1 MAGFTTLYS
10 GSSGNCA
17 VVEENAKSVKLLK
30 EKEAFALSAKTRSI
44 NRDRVSSD
52 TPGGVWTIY
61 NIQGAPVAGVFPS
74 YIASN
79 AGPSFTGRLR
89 WPERVWIPT
98 HLDGGTAIPIKD
110 SIKQKNKE
118 IWRKFTWLV
127 LQV

>member
-1 MAGFTTLYS
+1 MLNAGDYSREMKDGMSVMKRGTSYFLAMVPATILLGVIGAMASTATGVA
-10 GSSGNCA
+10 NPI
-17 VVEENAKSVKLLK
+17 NALDVYK
-30 EKEAFALSAKTRSI
+30 R
-44 NRDRVSSD
+44 
-52 TPGGVWTIY
+52 
-61 NIQGAPVAGVFPS
+61 QPVAGVFPS

>member
-1 MAGFTTLYS
+1 MKVRS
-10 GSSGNCA
+10 
-17 VVEENAKSVKLLK
+17 SVKPIC
-30 EKEAFALSAKTRSI
+30 EKCKVIKRKGSIRIICETRSI

-98 HLDGGTAIPIKD
+98 HLD
-110 SIKQKNKE
+110 
-118 IWRKFTWLV
+118 
-127 LQV
+127 